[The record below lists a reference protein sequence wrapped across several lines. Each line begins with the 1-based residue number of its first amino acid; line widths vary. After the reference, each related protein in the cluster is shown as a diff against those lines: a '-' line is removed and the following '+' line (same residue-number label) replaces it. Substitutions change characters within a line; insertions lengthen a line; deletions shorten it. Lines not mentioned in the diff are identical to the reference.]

1 MSIVIT
7 IITAFA
13 SGVLGSALGAVGA
26 VVMTAVAALV
36 GIVGNI
42 CGADVNL
49 VNEIAFGMFLGPQV
63 SFGPACCAAAYARKR
78 GYLESSKD
86 IFTPLISLNHH
97 DTLVVGGIFAVIGWY
112 LNVGISKLI
121 PGVVDTV
128 ALTVVLISILAKI
141 VFGDNGL
148 RSAIGNVPEGAKRY
162 SLFCKQVW
170 LPYQTAACGGEMILL
185 GGCVGGISG
194 YIVQL
199 FCSIADESG
208 NMALVDASTLPVWA
222 IAVICFLLNASGLKI
237 PVFHHIGLV
246 AGYAA
251 RMAFLGGGTGEISIL
266 WGIAFGILAVYAG
279 DLLAKTFMVFGEGFV
294 DPPSMAIAACSI
306 LPLFILPMLGID
318 QPGHPLNLA
327 FPIILIVGG
336 VVIGLYQERKYNT
349 TEEKQK
355 ACCGDALTKTNL
367 S

>member
-1 MSIVIT
+1 MGIIIT
-7 IITAFA
+7 VITAFA

-26 VVMTAVAALV
+26 VIMTAVAALV

-42 CGADVNL
+42 CGADINF

-63 SFGPACCAAAYARKR
+63 SFGPACCAAAYAKKQ

-97 DTLVVGGIFAVIGWY
+97 DTLVVGGLYAVFGWY

-121 PGVVDTV
+121 PGVLDTV
-128 ALTVVLISILAKI
+128 ALTVMLISIVAK
-141 VFGDNGL
+141 VMFGNDGV
-148 RSAIGNVPEGAKRY
+148 RSAIGRVPEGVKRY

-170 LPYQTAACGGEMILL
+170 LPYQTAACGGEMILI
-185 GGCVGGISG
+185 GGCVGAVSG

-199 FCSIADESG
+199 FCGLAGKTD
-208 NMALVDASTLPVWA
+208 NAALIDAATLPVWA

-246 AGYAA
+246 AAYAA
-251 RMAFLGGGTGEISIL
+251 KMVFLGGATEEITVL

-294 DPPSMAIAACSI
+294 DPPSMAIAVCSI
-306 LPLFILPMLGID
+306 LPLCIFPALGID
-318 QPGHPLNLA
+318 KVGHPLNIA
-327 FPIILIVGG
+327 IPVVIIVMGII
-336 VVIGLYQERKYNT
+336 IGLYQERKYNT
-349 TEEKQK
+349 AEEKQRV
-355 ACCGDALTKTNL
+355 CCGDILEKSN
-367 S
+367 

>member
-42 CGADVNL
+42 CGADINL

-97 DTLVVGGIFAVIGWY
+97 DTLVIGGLFAVLGWY
-112 LNVGISKLI
+112 LNVGISKVI
-121 PGVVDTV
+121 PGVLDTV
-128 ALTVVLISILAKI
+128 ALTVVLISILARI
-141 VFGDNGL
+141 IFGDHGL
-148 RSAIGNVPEGAKRY
+148 RSAIGIVPEGARRY

-170 LPYQTAACGGEMILL
+170 LPYQTAASGGEMILI
-185 GGCVGGISG
+185 GGCVGGVSG

-199 FCSIADESG
+199 FCSKAAETG
-208 NMALVDASTLPVWA
+208 NTELIDASTLPVWA

-237 PVFHHIGLV
+237 PVYHHIGLV

-251 RMAFLGGGTGEISIL
+251 RMAYLGGGTGESSVI
-266 WGIAFGILAVYAG
+266 WGVAFGILAVYAG

-306 LPLFILPMLGID
+306 LPLFLFPKLGID
-318 QPGHPLNLA
+318 QPQNPLNIA
-327 FPIILIVGG
+327 IPAIIIVGG

-349 TEEKQK
+349 AEEKQK
-355 ACCGDALTKTNL
+355 VCCGGTLEKSN
-367 S
+367 